1 MSISYGVTRGFGHQ
15 GNCHCRRGLGQLAA
29 LGDFGGAAA
38 APHYPPNLEIEPVA
52 TKIWANLDL
61 DGQQG
66 AFRVVHTVI
75 GRTAGVRTLVLDGV
89 DFLDLEVRDL
99 ANAPVKWS
107 YDSAKITITWNDPFV
122 IDEHRMIEVRYRVE
136 KPASG
141 LFFMKPTAK
150 EPLKPYFAATDHET
164 ELARYWLA
172 CVDLPN
178 VRTSLEFNITA
189 AANFT
194 ILANGKLITE
204 EIKEDGKKTAVW
216 RLEERCPSYL
226 ICFVV
231 GDLVRFGDG
240 DFCGI
245 PIAYFACKDFTPRD
259 LERTFGRTGEMLAWI
274 TGKLGV
280 PFPFPKYYQFALPEF
295 GGAMENISLVSWSD
309 QFMLT
314 ERSAAEGTWLVDQVN
329 VHEMAHAYF
338 GDLVVCRDFA
348 HAWLKES
355 WATYMESCWLED
367 KRGSDEQRYD
377 LYCNAK
383 AYFTEA
389 DDHYA
394 RPLVTRNFTSSWQMY
409 DRHLYPGGACRLHTL
424 RWELGDHV
432 FWRAVT
438 DYLQTHREQVVET
451 HDWQRVLEK
460 HSGRSL
466 QQLFDQWIY
475 KPGYPDIKVSF
486 SYDAERKLGTF
497 EVTQKQVE
505 AQKDASPFTL
515 TTELGWTVKGELH
528 LREVKIT
535 AARHSFDVPMADE
548 PEQVR
553 FDPRGRILHKLEFDP
568 GEKLLKK
575 QLVDAPDAVG
585 RIQASVHLCAS
596 GKRSHIADVIK
607 AYSGETFWGVR
618 KEMLGA
624 LADTN
629 SELALTA
636 IVDIIGSER
645 DPMVLP
651 EVFDKA
657 ACYRDE
663 RIQQAV
669 IARLGR
675 GDLGPQAVAAAY
687 GALAAQREN
696 APIQTLEIAAAKT
709 ERTSGQE
716 QAAAL
721 RSLGATR
728 SEETLQFLLEHSWEG
743 KTPYRARAG
752 AIQGLGK
759 LVPHVN
765 KAKHSRIVERLTE
778 LLRDSELNI
787 RLEAAKSLG
796 LARAQESIAYLE
808 ALRSTL
814 PLQQKV
820 TVDRILADIKKT
832 EDSILS
838 QTQRQVDELQVKL
851 RKLSERVQ
859 FLEDKR

>member
-1 MSISYGVTRGFGHQ
+1 
-15 GNCHCRRGLGQLAA
+15 
-29 LGDFGGAAA
+29 
-38 APHYPPNLEIEPVA
+38 
-52 TKIWANLDL
+52 
-61 DGQQG
+61 
-66 AFRVVHTVI
+66 
-75 GRTAGVRTLVLDGV
+75 
-89 DFLDLEVRDL
+89 
-99 ANAPVKWS
+99 
-107 YDSAKITITWNDPFV
+107 
-122 IDEHRMIEVRYRVE
+122 
-136 KPASG
+136 
-141 LFFMKPTAK
+141 
-150 EPLKPYFAATDHET
+150 
-164 ELARYWLA
+164 
-172 CVDLPN
+172 
-178 VRTSLEFNITA
+178 
-189 AANFT
+189 
-194 ILANGKLITE
+194 
-204 EIKEDGKKTAVW
+204 
-216 RLEERCPSYL
+216 
-226 ICFVV
+226 
-231 GDLVRFGDG
+231 
-240 DFCGI
+240 
-245 PIAYFACKDFTPRD
+245 
-259 LERTFGRTGEMLAWI
+259 
-274 TGKLGV
+274 
-280 PFPFPKYYQFALPEF
+280 
-295 GGAMENISLVSWSD
+295 
-309 QFMLT
+309 
-314 ERSAAEGTWLVDQVN
+314 
-329 VHEMAHAYF
+329 
-338 GDLVVCRDFA
+338 
-348 HAWLKES
+348 
-355 WATYMESCWLED
+355 
-367 KRGSDEQRYD
+367 
-377 LYCNAK
+377 
-383 AYFTEA
+383 
-389 DDHYA
+389 
-394 RPLVTRNFTSSWQMY
+394 
-409 DRHLYPGGACRLHTL
+409 
-424 RWELGDHV
+424 
-432 FWRAVT
+432 
-438 DYLQTHREQVVET
+438 
-451 HDWQRVLEK
+451 
-460 HSGRSL
+460 
-466 QQLFDQWIY
+466 
-475 KPGYPDIKVSF
+475 
-486 SYDAERKLGTF
+486 
-497 EVTQKQVE
+497 
-505 AQKDASPFTL
+505 
-515 TTELGWTVKGELH
+515 
-528 LREVKIT
+528 
-535 AARHSFDVPMADE
+535 
-548 PEQVR
+548 
-553 FDPRGRILHKLEFDP
+553 
-568 GEKLLKK
+568 
-575 QLVDAPDAVG
+575 
-585 RIQASVHLCAS
+585 
-596 GKRSHIADVIK
+596 
-607 AYSGETFWGVR
+607 
-618 KEMLGA
+618 MLGA

-675 GDLGPQAVAAAY
+675 GDLGPQAAAAAY